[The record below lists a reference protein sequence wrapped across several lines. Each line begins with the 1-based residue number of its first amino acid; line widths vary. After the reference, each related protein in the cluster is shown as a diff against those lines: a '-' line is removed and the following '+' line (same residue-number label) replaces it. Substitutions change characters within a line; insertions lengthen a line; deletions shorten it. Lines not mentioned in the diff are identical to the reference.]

1 MQAFCRQNAELP
13 QAGIWLP
20 MGHCCPGCP
29 LKGTRMKVDRAAYRL
44 QRLYGPRGAVRQHSD
59 SRLPIAV
66 WPIPRIPAK
75 QREV

>member
-1 MQAFCRQNAELP
+1 
-13 QAGIWLP
+13 
-20 MGHCCPGCP
+20 
-29 LKGTRMKVDRAAYRL
+29 MKVDRAAYRL